1 MLFDM
6 IVAGATGC
14 ERPFHF
20 FWCLGGRE
28 WYVVMAFSAPHRP
41 SCLDPTPR
49 WCTAIG
55 GIIYA
60 TRIPERWMPGTF
72 DLVFN
77 SHQIWH
83 VAAILCAYFFYHAI
97 MGYVR
102 WRLSMDCQLPTSPS
116 STPP

>member
-1 MLFDM
+1 MGLFVVFFAYIGVHAYLDLPTDASEEQKQMLFDM
-6 IVAGATGC
+6 IVAGATG
-14 ERPFHF
+14 
-20 FWCLGGRE
+20 
-28 WYVVMAFSAPHRP
+28 S
-41 SCLDPTPR
+41 
-49 WCTAIG
+49 IG